1 MKRTHNP
8 NKCKIHRSYTVE
20 EVALLLEVHKRTVR
34 NWITKGLPV
43 CDDKRPL
50 LILGTDLKQ
59 FLKQQRQGKKR
70 TCKPSELYCFKCRE
84 PRTPDQ
90 NTLEFIEETSTKGRV
105 IAACSVCNSW
115 MNKYFK
121 LECLSSIQRDLG
133 VILPL
138 HQKHIG

>member
-1 MKRTHNP
+1 MSKVYNP

-20 EVALLLEVHKRTVR
+20 EVAELYDAHKNTVR
-34 NWITKGLPV
+34 NWITKGLPI

-50 LILGTDLKQ
+50 LILGTDLKL
-59 FLKQQRQGKKR
+59 FLQQQRQANKR
-70 TCKPSELYCFKCRE
+70 TCKPSELYCLKCRE
-84 PRTPDQ
+84 PRLPDQ

-105 IAACSVCNSW
+105 IATCSVCNSL

-121 LECLSSIQRDLG
+121 LENLSSIQRDLA

-138 HQKHIG
+138 QQKHIG

>member
-20 EVALLLEVHKRTVR
+20 EAAMLYEVHKRTVR
-34 NWITKGLPV
+34 NWIIKGLVV

-50 LILGTDLKQ
+50 LILGRDLRL
-59 FLKQQRQGKKR
+59 FLQQQRKANKR
-70 TCKPSELYCFKCRE
+70 KCKPSELYCLKCRE

-90 NTLEFIEETSTKGRV
+90 NTIEFIEETTTKGRV
-105 IAACSVCNSW
+105 IATCSVCNSL

-121 LECLSSIQRDLG
+121 LESLASIQRDLA

-138 HQKHIG
+138 QQKHIG

>member
-20 EVALLLEVHKRTVR
+20 EVALLYEVHKRTVR
-34 NWITKGLPV
+34 NWIIKGLKV
-43 CDDKRPL
+43 CDEKRPA

-59 FLKQQRQGKKR
+59 FLKQQRQKNKR

-84 PRTPDQ
+84 PQTPDQ
-90 NTLEFIEETSTKGRV
+90 NTIKFIEETNTKGRV
-105 IAACSVCNSW
+105 IAACSVCYSR

-121 LECLSSIQRDLG
+121 LESLTSIQRDLD
-133 VILPL
+133 VIIPL
-138 HQKHIG
+138 QQKRIG

>member
-1 MKRTHNP
+1 
-8 NKCKIHRSYTVE
+8 VE
-20 EVALLLEVHKRTVR
+20 EVALLYEVHKRTVR
-34 NWITKGLPV
+34 NWLIKGLAV

-50 LILGTDLKQ
+50 LILGRDLKQ
-59 FLKQQRQGKKR
+59 FLQKQRQVNKR
-70 TCKPSELYCFKCRE
+70 KCKLSELYCLKCRE

-105 IAACSVCNSW
+105 IATCSVCNSR

-121 LECLSSIQRDLG
+121 LDSLTSIQRDLA

-138 HQKHIG
+138 PQKHIG

>member
-20 EVALLLEVHKRTVR
+20 EAALLLSVHKRTVR
-34 NWITKGLPV
+34 NWIIKGLPA

-59 FLKQQRQGKKR
+59 FLKQQRQEYKR
-70 TCKPSELYCFKCRE
+70 KCKPSELYCFKCRE
-84 PRTPDQ
+84 PRLPDQ
-90 NTLEFIEETSTKGRV
+90 NSLEFIEETNTKGRV
-105 IAACSVCNSW
+105 IAACLVCNSR

-121 LECLSSIQRDLG
+121 LEILTSIQRDLA

-138 HQKHIG
+138 QQKHIG

>member
-34 NWITKGLPV
+34 NWIIKGLTV

-50 LILGTDLKQ
+50 LILGTDLRL
-59 FLKQQRQGKKR
+59 FLQQQRQENKR
-70 TCKPSELYCFKCRE
+70 KCKPSELYCLKCRE
-84 PRTPDQ
+84 PRLPDQ
-90 NTLEFIEETSTKGRV
+90 NTLEFIEETNTKGRV
-105 IAACSVCNSW
+105 IAACSVCNSR

-121 LECLSSIQRDLG
+121 LENITSIQSDIA

-138 HQKHIG
+138 QQKHIG

>member
-1 MKRTHNP
+1 MKRNHNP
-8 NKCKIHRSYTVE
+8 NTCKIHRSYTVE
-20 EVALLLEVHKRTVR
+20 EAALLYEVHKRTVR
-34 NWITKGLPV
+34 NWIIKGLPI

-59 FLKQQRQGKKR
+59 FLKQQRQENKR
-70 TCKPSELYCFKCRE
+70 TCKPSELYCLKCRE
-84 PRTPDQ
+84 PRLPDQ
-90 NTLEFIEETSTKGRV
+90 NTLEFIEETNTKGRV

-121 LECLSSIQRDLG
+121 LDNLASIQRDLA

-138 HQKHIG
+138 QQKHIG